1 MMPYGFNLFSKLLVA
16 YAISQQTNATPSD
29 SSSQRFKP
37 AGFIEITGTWD
48 TSRGPASFETSTGSL
63 AYGTFGGNKGKIFA
77 NYTGDGLL
85 KGTWSQ
91 APTYDCPNDKGPVE
105 LIFSKEGTTFTGKF
119 GVCNGPLTQVWTGKK
134 TSSTSSTST
143 TTPTPIVLPINPT
156 GSWQVGEG
164 ILLLEGDTSVIG
176 SYKGTELIGRHDNG
190 IIQGTMAQSI
200 DTNLP
205 ILIGTWSAPPTFEC
219 PGNKGQLELK
229 FNPTNNGFTGNW
241 SYCDGP
247 MFAINQFIGTLIV
260 GPNPL
265 NVTGPWDTNLGPLML
280 TLTGNTVTGT
290 FTNAKIKLTGKII
303 GNVYIGRWSSPNS
316 YSCPY
321 EAGTFRIVFTPNN
334 TRFKGN
340 WDYCA
345 APPDPAKVWEGVKV

>member
-1 MMPYGFNLFSKLLVA
+1 MIPQGFDFISKLLIA
-16 YAISQQTNATPSD
+16 YTLHRQSTSLSESRSLKRA
-29 SSSQRFKP
+29 KP
-37 AGFIEITGTWD
+37 AGFIEITGNWE
-48 TSRGPASFETSTGSL
+48 TSRGPATFETSEGSL
-63 AYGTFGGNKGKIFA
+63 AYGTFGNNKGKIFA

-105 LIFSKEGTTFTGKF
+105 LIFNKDGTTFTGKF

-134 TSSTSSTST
+134 ITST
-143 TTPTPIVLPINPT
+143 VGPTVTPAPIVLPINPT

-190 IIQGTMAQSI
+190 IVKGAMAQSI

-205 ILIGTWSAPPTFEC
+205 LFIGTWSAPPTFEC

-229 FNPTNNGFTGNW
+229 FNATNNGFTGNW

-247 MFAINQFIGTLIV
+247 MFAINQFVGTLIV
-260 GPNPL
+260 GPAPL
-265 NVTGPWDTNLGPLML
+265 NVTGPWNTNLGPLTL
-280 TLTGNTVTGT
+280 TLTGNVVNGT
-290 FTNAKIKLTGKII
+290 FTNAKIRLTGKII
-303 GNVYIGRWSSPNS
+303 GNVYIGRWSSPET

-321 EAGTFRIVFTPNN
+321 NAGNFRIVFTPDN

-340 WDYCA
+340 WDYCE
-345 APPDPAKVWEGVKV
+345 APPDPAKVWEGMRP